1 LILNSL
7 ASEPQSRRAGYKY
20 MEKDRIKQAYLNF
33 VLNEGHPPQSVFKLT
48 QQLGIAE
55 QEFYT
60 YYPNFEAI
68 DREIWADFG
77 RQARTTAASEPV
89 WEGYGSR
96 EKLLAFYY
104 TLLEILKQNRSYALM
119 SLRRSLSRVP
129 AISPRVLD
137 DFRQDFEVFVS
148 DILADGRVSGE
159 IANRPIVQE
168 GYPRFFWQQALFVLG
183 FFAKDDTVN
192 FERTD
197 AAVEKAVTLSFD
209 LVGRNTLDSAFDFVR
224 FLVRR

>member
-1 LILNSL
+1 
-7 ASEPQSRRAGYKY
+7 
-20 MEKDRIKQAYLNF
+20 MEKDRIKQAYLAF

-48 QQLGIAE
+48 QQLGLAE
-55 QEFYT
+55 AEFYKH
-60 YYPNFEAI
+60 YPTFAAI

-77 RQARTTAASEPV
+77 RQARATAAAEPV

-104 TLLEILKQNRSYALM
+104 TLLEILKNNRSYALM
-119 SLRRSLSRVP
+119 SLRRSLQKMP
-129 AISPRVLD
+129 GLTPRVLD
-137 DFRQDFEVFVS
+137 DFRQDLEAFVRELLS
-148 DILADGRVSGE
+148 AGRVSGE
-159 IANRPIVQE
+159 IANRPLVQA

-183 FFAKDDTVN
+183 YFAKDDSLD

-209 LVGRNTLDSAFDFVR
+209 LVGRNTLDSAVDFVR

>member
-1 LILNSL
+1 
-7 ASEPQSRRAGYKY
+7 
-20 MEKDRIKQAYLNF
+20 MEKDRIKQAYLDF
-33 VLNEGHPPQSVFKLT
+33 VLNEGRPPQSVFKLT

-55 QEFYT
+55 QEFYKL
-60 YYPNFEAI
+60 YANFESI
-68 DREIWADFG
+68 ERELWADFG
-77 RQARTTAASEPV
+77 RQAREAAATEPV

-119 SLRRSLSRVP
+119 SLRRSLHRVP
-129 AISPRVLD
+129 ALTPQVLD
-137 DFRQDFEVFVS
+137 DFRQDFERFVG
-148 DILADGRVSGE
+148 DLLAAGRVSGE
-159 IANRPIVQE
+159 IANRPLVQE

-209 LVGRNTLDSAFDFVR
+209 LVGRNTLDSAVDFVR
-224 FLVRR
+224 FLVGK